1 MLKETMLIEDELYHK
16 IREVLPTVCVDLLV
30 TNEQKE
36 YLLAKRTE
44 KPAQGSWWFPGG
56 RIRKGET
63 WQECAKRKGR
73 EELGIDLPI
82 GNLISVE
89 NYFAD
94 DADWHTVNLVV
105 HAYFSHRMIEL
116 DDTHEEFRWASH
128 IEKDLHECV
137 KNPLTIYGIK

>member
-1 MLKETMLIEDELYHK
+1 MLIEDELYNK

-30 TNEQKE
+30 TNEEGK

-44 KPAQGSWWFPGG
+44 KPAKGSWWFPGG

-63 WQECAKRKGR
+63 WEECAKRKGR

-105 HAYFSHRMIEL
+105 HAYFSHRIIEL
-116 DDTHEEFRWASH
+116 DRSHAEYRWTNH
-128 IEKDLHECV
+128 IEDGLHNCV
-137 KNPLTIYGIK
+137 TNPLRRYGFK

>member
-1 MLKETMLIEDELYHK
+1 MLIEDELYSK

-30 TNEQKE
+30 TNERKE

-63 WQECAKRKGR
+63 WEACARRKGI
-73 EELGIDLPI
+73 EELGIDMPI
-82 GNLISVE
+82 GRLISVE

-105 HAYFSHRMIEL
+105 HAYFSHRIIEL
-116 DDTHEEFRWASH
+116 DRSHAEYRWTNH
-128 IEKDLHECV
+128 IEEGLHNCV
-137 KNPLTIYGIK
+137 KNPLRRYGFK

>member
-1 MLKETMLIEDELYHK
+1 MLIEDELYHK

-36 YLLAKRTE
+36 YLLAKRIE

-63 WQECAKRKGR
+63 WQECAKRKGK

-105 HAYFSHRMIEL
+105 HAYFSHRLIEL
-116 DDTHEEFRWASH
+116 DQSHEEFRWVDR
-128 IEKDLHECV
+128 IEKDLHKCV
-137 KNPLTIYGIK
+137 KNPLTIYGFK

>member
-1 MLKETMLIEDELYHK
+1 MLIENELYDK

-63 WQECAKRKGR
+63 WQECAKRKGK

-105 HAYFSHRMIEL
+105 HAYFSHRIIEL
-116 DDTHEEFRWASH
+116 DRSHAEYRWTNH
-128 IEKDLHECV
+128 IEEGLHNCV
-137 KNPLTIYGIK
+137 TNPLRRYGFK

>member
-1 MLKETMLIEDELYHK
+1 MLIENELYDK

-36 YLLAKRTE
+36 YLLANRTE
-44 KPAQGSWWFPGG
+44 KPAKGSWWFPGG

-82 GNLISVE
+82 GNLIPHPHMSE
-89 NYFAD
+89 
-94 DADWHTVNLVV
+94 
-105 HAYFSHRMIEL
+105 
-116 DDTHEEFRWASH
+116 HERAEMFY
-128 IEKDLHECV
+128 HECLEQMGIE
-137 KNPLTIYGIK
+137 NPPPLPKEESK

>member
-1 MLKETMLIEDELYHK
+1 MLIENELYDK

-44 KPAQGSWWFPGG
+44 KPAKGSWWFPGG
-56 RIRKGET
+56 RIHKGET
-63 WQECAKRKGR
+63 WQECARRKGK

-82 GNLISVE
+82 GNIISVE

-105 HAYFSHRMIEL
+105 HAYFSHRLIEL
-116 DDTHEEFRWASH
+116 DNTHEEFRWVSR
-128 IEKDLHECV
+128 IEDDLHDCV
-137 KNPLTIYGIK
+137 KNPLRIYGINK